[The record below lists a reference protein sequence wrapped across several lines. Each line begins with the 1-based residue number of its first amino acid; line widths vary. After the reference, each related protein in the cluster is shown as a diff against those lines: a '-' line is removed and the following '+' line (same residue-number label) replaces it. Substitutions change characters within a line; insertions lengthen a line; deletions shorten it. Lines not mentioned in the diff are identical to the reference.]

1 MFTIYISRKSRDK
14 REVIVKIFIFLFAH
28 LNILLPFPLREK
40 TQHMFPDKNFRNRNF
55 TPRRTRG
62 RIVVSR
68 RDFLCKQLLLNS
80 LLVLTT
86 VQILSTTGHIGYI
99 YIFVFIV

>member
-40 TQHMFPDKNFRNRNF
+40 TQHMFPDKNHFEIATLRQDAQELE
-55 TPRRTRG
+55 RTYCRFA
-62 RIVVSR
+62 SR
-68 RDFLCKQLLLNS
+68 FS
-80 LLVLTT
+80 L
-86 VQILSTTGHIGYI
+86 
-99 YIFVFIV
+99 